1 MKRRQLIF
9 LIILIIILAVSMV
22 FSVQTIIELST
33 VEDFGYIPIVL
44 FIISLAVLI
53 SNLFSIRN
61 TKETRVLNRRL
72 KMWNS
77 ITYKVKKAG
86 ETAFNKLP
94 IGIVV
99 IDDDTKIVWSNQTAK
114 TIFMSPLE
122 QETPFYLKNLSS
134 NVYDKLE
141 TGLADLSEETVQEMI
156 TFNADIY
163 GKIYYVEYLI
173 NHNVMY
179 LTDITNF
186 EHLQT
191 LYHNRI
197 EVLGYIN
204 IDNLEEALQEFDVQ
218 TKAEYE
224 GRIIGAIA
232 KWATEN
238 GVFIRGLTSTR
249 YILVTD
255 QEHLDKLMKNNFS
268 ILDDIKVLFNTTRV
282 IRVTLSM
289 GIACKDI
296 NVNDLSEEAEDQLE
310 LALNRG
316 GDQVVVKKNN
326 EVFYFGAKTDPI
338 VKESKVEMRVMCEE
352 LSNLISNSSKVF
364 VVAHANIDAD
374 GFGATLA
381 MYKWAKH
388 LGKEAY
394 IILRRDSMDDTVKR
408 IIHTIDT
415 EYQALNEAFIHPNRI
430 SSLVDKES
438 LLMIVDFQHI
448 YQAQA
453 VDKKMLDRFDK
464 IAIIDH
470 HRKGNNAI
478 DNHKFYYSKTSASS
492 SVELIV
498 ELMSFLNEPVFFN
511 ELEATWLLL
520 GIVVDTNNFVYRAL
534 AATFEVASILQ
545 RFGADMK
552 VVKKY
557 LKEDLNDK
565 RLRQNAFQNVEI
577 YLDRVAIARL
587 DENMIVDRAMLAKI
601 SDDLISVND
610 VDLAITVG
618 MIEDKVVGLS
628 ARSLLK
634 ENAQRI
640 MEEMGGGGH
649 FNSAAAQRR
658 SETIEQ
664 TITILKDKLNDVIV
678 AEEIMKII
686 LIKDLKGKGKKGDV
700 IEVAAG
706 YGNNLVRNE
715 MAILASPE
723 NLKALED
730 EKNQQA
736 IREEEEL
743 QRMKE
748 LKEKIEKT
756 EVKIAVKV
764 GKEGKLFGSV
774 SSKQI
779 ADAMEKELK
788 EKIDKRKINLDSP
801 LTTLGAFEIKIDLH
815 KDVVAKIKVFV
826 IEEK

>member
-1 MKRRQLIF
+1 MKKRQLIY
-9 LIILIIILAVSMV
+9 LITLIIILIGSMS
-22 FSVQTIIELST
+22 FSVPVLIELTT
-33 VEDFGYIPIVL
+33 VENFGYIPLAV
-44 FIISLAVLI
+44 FIISLALLI
-53 SNLFSIRN
+53 SGTINFKN
-61 TKETRVLNRRL
+61 AKGTRILERRL

-94 IGIVV
+94 IGIIV
-99 IDDDTKIVWSNQTAK
+99 IDDESKIVWSNQCAK

-122 QETPFYLKNLSS
+122 QDTPFYLKNLAST
-134 NVYDKLE
+134 VYEKLE
-141 TGLADLSEETVQEMI
+141 DGLSDLDEESNQETI

-179 LTDITNF
+179 LTDITSH
-186 EHLQT
+186 EHLQN

-232 KWATEN
+232 KWATEH
-238 GVFIRGLTSTR
+238 GVFIRALTSTR
-249 YILVTD
+249 YILITD
-255 QEHLDKLMKNNFS
+255 QEHLDKLIKNNFT

-289 GIACKDI
+289 GIACKDV

-326 EVFYFGAKTDPI
+326 ETLYFGAKTDPV

-352 LSNLISNSSKVF
+352 LTNLMSNSSNVF
-364 VVAHANIDAD
+364 VVAHANVDAD

-381 MYKWAKH
+381 VYKWAKH

-394 IILRRDSMDDTVKR
+394 IIFKHDSMDDTVKR
-408 IIHTIDT
+408 VIDTIDT
-415 EYQALNEAFIHPNRI
+415 EYKVLNEAFIHPNKI
-430 SSLVDKES
+430 SSLVNKDS

-453 VDKKMLDRFDK
+453 LDNKMLSKFEK
-464 IAIIDH
+464 VGIIDH
-470 HRKGNNAI
+470 HRKGSAAI
-478 DNHKFYYSKTSASS
+478 ENHKFYYSKTSASS
-492 SVELIV
+492 SVELVV
-498 ELMSFLNEPVFFN
+498 ELMSFLSEPVIFN
-511 ELEATWLLL
+511 ELEATWMLL
-520 GIVVDTNNFVYRAL
+520 GIVVDTNNFVYRAS

-557 LKEDLNDK
+557 LKEDISEKLF
-565 RLRQNAFQNVEI
+565 RQNAYKNVEF
-577 YLDRVAIARL
+577 YLDRVAIAKL
-587 DENMIVDRAMLAKI
+587 DQDITVDRAVLAKI

-618 MIEDKVVGLS
+618 MIDDKTVGLS
-628 ARSLLK
+628 ARSLIK

-649 FNSAAAQRR
+649 FNNAAAQRKD
-658 SETIEQ
+658 ETIEQ
-664 TITILKDKLNDVIV
+664 TITILKSKLDDVIV

-686 LIKDLKGKGKKGDV
+686 LTKDLKGKGKKDDI

-706 YGNNLVRNE
+706 YGNNLIRND
-715 MAILASPE
+715 MAVMASPE

-730 EKNQQA
+730 KKNKMA
-736 IREEEEL
+736 ILEAEEL
-743 QRMKE
+743 QKMKD

-756 EVKIAVKV
+756 EVKIGVKV

-779 ADAMEKELK
+779 ADAIATQLN

-801 LTTLGAFEIKIDLH
+801 LSTLGAFEIKIDLH

>member
-1 MKRRQLIF
+1 MKKRQIVQFIIL
-9 LIILIIILAVSMV
+9 LIILIASMS
-22 FSVQTIIELST
+22 FSVPVLIELTS
-33 VEDFGYIPIVL
+33 VENFGYIPLVV
-44 FIISLAVLI
+44 FIITLAVI
-53 SNLFSIRN
+53 IATTINIKNSA
-61 TKETRVLNRRL
+61 ETRVLERRL

-94 IGIVV
+94 IGIIVV
-99 IDDDTKIVWSNQTAK
+99 DDDSKIVWSNQCAK

-122 QETPFYLKNLSS
+122 QETPFYLKNLAST
-134 NVYDKLE
+134 VYEKLE
-141 TGLADLSEETVQEMI
+141 DGLSDLDEESTQEVL

-173 NHNVMY
+173 NNNVMY
-179 LTDITNF
+179 LTDITNH

-232 KWATEN
+232 KWATEH
-238 GVFIRGLTSTR
+238 GVFIRALTSTR
-249 YILVTD
+249 YILITD
-255 QEHLDKLMKNNFS
+255 QEHLDKLIKNNFT

-289 GIACKDI
+289 GIACKDV
-296 NVNDLSEEAEDQLE
+296 NVNALSEEAEDQLE

-326 EVFYFGAKTDPI
+326 ETLYFGAKTDPV

-352 LSNLISNSSKVF
+352 LTNLMNNSANVF
-364 VVAHANIDAD
+364 VVAHANVDAD

-381 MYKWAKH
+381 IYKWAKH
-388 LGKEAY
+388 LGKDAY
-394 IILRRDSMDDTVKR
+394 IIFRRDSMDDTVKR
-408 IIHTIDT
+408 VINTIDT
-415 EYQALNEAFIHPNRI
+415 EYQSLNEAFIHPNKI
-430 SSLVDKES
+430 SSLVNKDS

-453 VDKKMLDRFDK
+453 LDNKMLGRFEK
-464 IAIIDH
+464 IGIIDH
-470 HRKGNNAI
+470 HRKGAAAI
-478 DNHKFYYSKTSASS
+478 ENHKFYYSKTSASS
-492 SVELIV
+492 SVELVV
-498 ELMSFLNEPVFFN
+498 ELMSFLSEPIVFN
-511 ELEATWLLL
+511 ELEATWMLL
-520 GIVVDTNNFVYRAL
+520 GIVVDTNNFVYRAS

-557 LKEDLNDK
+557 LKEDITEK
-565 RLRQNAFQNVEI
+565 MFRQNAYKNVEF
-577 YLDRVAIARL
+577 YLERVAIARL
-587 DENMIVDRAMLAKI
+587 DQDIRVGRAMLAKI

-618 MIEDKVVGLS
+618 MIDDKTVGLS
-628 ARSLLK
+628 ARSLIK

-649 FNSAAAQRR
+649 FNNAAAQRKD
-658 SETIEQ
+658 ETIEQ
-664 TITILKDKLNDVIV
+664 TITILKSKLDDVIV

-686 LIKDLKGKGKKGDV
+686 LTKDLKGKGKKDDI

-706 YGNNLVRNE
+706 YGNNLIRND
-715 MAILASPE
+715 MAVMASPE

-730 EKNQQA
+730 KKNQMA
-736 IREEEEL
+736 ILEAEEL
-743 QRMKE
+743 QKMKD

-756 EVKIAVKV
+756 EVKIGVKV

-779 ADAMEKELK
+779 ADAIATQLN
-788 EKIDKRKINLDSP
+788 EKIDKRKINLENP
-801 LTTLGAFEIKIDLH
+801 LSTLGAFEIKIDLH